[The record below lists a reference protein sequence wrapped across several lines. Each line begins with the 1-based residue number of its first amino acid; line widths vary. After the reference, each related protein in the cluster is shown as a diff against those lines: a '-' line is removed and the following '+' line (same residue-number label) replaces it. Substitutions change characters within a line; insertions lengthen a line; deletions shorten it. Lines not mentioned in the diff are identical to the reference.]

1 MLRRKFIR
9 KGVLQILKYG
19 SLAISSAL
27 GTVSVAQAKPRQV
40 YFRGVSSG
48 NSKWMRQ
55 GDGTFGKSPD
65 RIILDQNIGGV
76 FFVAPS
82 SVDFPILRQERGG
95 AQTLLRIRVGQ
106 VTAKVRRFTNPYSF
120 FSIVSYDRMA
130 SISSIGTEFSVYAL
144 SEKSLITGVY
154 ESVVVVTSGGVTVK
168 VRTGEGAIV
177 ESGKPPVVFP
187 MDFVLA
193 VKKQRTEQRNGR
205 TNIVTGQLAK
215 GNTVEVDEGTV
226 EQVGN
231 CFRIITRGNSFRV
244 VNPGGTKRSH
254 PISGGV
260 QPFFG
265 S

>member
-1 MLRRKFIR
+1 ML
-9 KGVLQILKYG
+9 LKRLLRI
-19 SLAISSAL
+19 SLAAIAISAISSSLQIAE
-27 GTVSVAQAKPRQV
+27 AKPRQV
-40 YFRGVSSG
+40 YFKGTVSGHSQWIRERDGV
-48 NSKWMRQ
+48 
-55 GDGTFGKSPD
+55 FGVAGD

-95 AQTLLRIRVGQ
+95 AQTLLRVRIGR

-154 ESVVVVTSGGVTVK
+154 ESVVVITSGGVTVK

-177 ESGKPPVVFP
+177 SSGKSPEVFP

-193 VKKQRTEQRNGR
+193 VKKMRTEQRNGR
-205 TNIVTGQLAK
+205 TNIVTGELAK

-226 EQVGN
+226 EQTGN
-231 CFRIITRGNSFRV
+231 CFRIITRGDSFRV
-244 VNPGGTKRSH
+244 VNPGGTMRSH